1 MLSCY
6 CPPPSEIG
14 TVAVEGVAAL
24 FVVIGGAGDVACI
37 SVVAFVAGVGALSM
51 GPAVFSWRYFGA
63 FTSLAVSTTASIS
76 LVSVDASLVAISLVS
91 VVASL
96 VAISLVSVVASL
108 VAIAAS
114 ACVVVVVVV
123 VVAVAVAAAVSVVVV
138 AVAVAVSV
146 AVVVVVVVSVV
157 VVAGDLG
164 LEVGYG

>member
-1 MLSCY
+1 LLSCY

-14 TVAVEGVAAL
+14 TVAEVVATAL
-24 FVVIGGAGDVACI
+24 SVAIGGAGDVACI

-51 GPAVFSWRYFGA
+51 GPAVFSWRCICSGA
-63 FTSLAVSTTASIS
+63 FTVLAVATTA
-76 LVSVDASLVAISLVS
+76 VISLVS

-123 VVAVAVAAAVSVVVV
+123 VAVAVAVAAAVSVVVV